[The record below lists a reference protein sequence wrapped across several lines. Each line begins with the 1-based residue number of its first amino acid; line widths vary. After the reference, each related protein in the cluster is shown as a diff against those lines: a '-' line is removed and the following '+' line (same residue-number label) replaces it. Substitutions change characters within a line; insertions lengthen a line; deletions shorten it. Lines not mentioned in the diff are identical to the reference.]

1 MFGAILEKEIDHKEK
16 TRASANS
23 TEREG
28 EINKDFPIIKGD
40 VT

>member
-1 MFGAILEKEIDHKEK
+1 MFGFILEKENDHKEK

-23 TEREG
+23 TEG